1 MSATPNGPGP
11 ARLPKVCGLDSELGN
26 FIIGPS
32 GATGTGYAAARA
44 LIAEIEGFPG
54 DNCTGASYCGCP
66 ECCARRRRNAQHSS
80 RRYDRYDRPADGR
93 SGYADEAGDADG
105 YGSQDWNRRFLATNG
120 GCAYVDLGHLEL
132 CVPEVRSAR
141 DHVACWHAMLGLARG
156 ALERANQKQPPGQRI
171 VALVNNSDGNGNS
184 YGSHLSFLITRE
196 AWDNLFA
203 RKMHLMLFLAS
214 HQVSSMVFT
223 GQGKVG
229 GENGRPWVPF
239 QIAQRADFLEV
250 LSGPQTTFNRP
261 ICNTRDEALCG
272 RALAPA
278 PGATAGARL
287 HVISFDNTLC
297 QVSSYL
303 KVGTMQVVL
312 AMIEAGRIDMGL
324 ILEDPVAAA
333 VTWSHDPTLGA
344 TARLCSGRELTAV
357 ELQLGF
363 LEAAKS
369 FVADGGCAGI
379 VPQAGE
385 IVALWE
391 DTLLKL
397 EARAFDD
404 LAPRLDWVLKRSLL
418 ERARSQHG
426 LDWRDPAMKHL
437 DLTYSNLDS
446 NAGLYWACERN
457 GLVERV
463 VSAEEIERFSRE
475 PPADTRAWTR
485 AMLLRRAGPGR
496 VVDVDWDRVR
506 VRSEDPGRSWM
517 TSERTAELPD
527 PLGHARAEVEALFE
541 SAGSLDDVLDR
552 LEAAQAVDVPN
563 A

>member
-1 MSATPNGPGP
+1 MAATPNGPVP
-11 ARLPKVCGLDSELGN
+11 ARLPKVCGLDAELGN

-44 LIAEIEGFPG
+44 LIAEMDGFPG
-54 DNCTGASYCGCP
+54 DNCTGASYCGCS
-66 ECCARRRRNAQHSS
+66 ECCARRERNARRTS
-80 RRYDRYDRPADGR
+80 RRCDGHGRQADSR
-93 SGYADEAGDADG
+93 SGYAGDDGRTDG
-105 YGSQDWNRRFLATNG
+105 YGSQDWNRRFLAANG

-132 CVPEVRSAR
+132 CVPEVLSAR

-156 ALERANQKQPPGQRI
+156 ALDRANQKQPPGHRI

-196 AWDNLFA
+196 AWDNLFV
-203 RKMHLMLFLAS
+203 RRMHLMLFLAS

-229 GENGRPWVPF
+229 GENGRPWVPY

-250 LSGPQTTFNRP
+250 LSGPQTTYSRP

-272 RALAPA
+272 SAFVSA
-278 PGATAGARL
+278 PGATARARL

-297 QVSSYL
+297 QVASYL

-312 AMIEAGRIDMGL
+312 AMIEAGWIDMGL

-344 TARLCSGRELTAV
+344 KVRLCSGRELTAV

-363 LEAAKS
+363 LEAARS
-369 FVADGGCAGI
+369 FVAGGGCDGI
-379 VPQAGE
+379 VPQAEE

-397 EARAFDD
+397 QARAFDD

-418 ERARSQHG
+418 ERAVQQHG

-437 DLTYSNLDS
+437 DLSYSNLDS
-446 NAGLYWACERN
+446 AAGLYWACERN

-463 VSAEEIERFSRE
+463 VAGDDVERFSRE

-506 VRSEDPGRSWM
+506 VRSEAAGRTWPS
-517 TSERTAELPD
+517 SERTVDLPD
-527 PLGHARAEVEALFE
+527 PLRHTRAEVEAHFE
-541 SAGSLDDVLDR
+541 SAGSLDDIVDR
-552 LEAAQAVDVPN
+552 LEAAEAVKVPN

>member
-1 MSATPNGPGP
+1 MTATPNGPVP

-32 GATGTGYAAARA
+32 GAAGTGYAAARA
-44 LIAEIEGFPG
+44 LITEIDGFPG
-54 DNCTGASYCGCP
+54 DNCVGVSYCGCP
-66 ECCARRRRNAQHSS
+66 ECRARRERNALRSS
-80 RRYDRYDRPADGR
+80 RRHDGHGR
-93 SGYADEAGDADG
+93 QPDNRAGYGDDGGTADG
-105 YGSQDWNRRFLATNG
+105 YGSQDWNRRFLAANG

-132 CVPEVRSAR
+132 CVPEVLSAR
-141 DHVACWHAMLGLARG
+141 DHVACWHAMIGLARG
-156 ALERANQKQPPGQRI
+156 ALARANEKQPPGHRI

-196 AWDNLFA
+196 AWDNLFV
-203 RKMHLMLFLAS
+203 RRVHLMLFLAS

-229 GENGRPWVPF
+229 SENGRPWVPF

-250 LSGPQTTFNRP
+250 LSGPQTTYSRP

-272 RALAPA
+272 SGFASA

-297 QVSSYL
+297 QVASYL
-303 KVGTMQVVL
+303 KVGTMQIVL
-312 AMIEAGRIDMGL
+312 AMIEAGRIDMEL
-324 ILEDPVAAA
+324 ILEDPVSAA
-333 VTWSHDPTLGA
+333 VTWSHDPTLA
-344 TARLCSGRELTAV
+344 AKVRTCSGRELTAV

-363 LEAAKS
+363 LEAARS
-369 FVADGGCAGI
+369 FVAGGGCDGI

-385 IVALWE
+385 IVALWQ

-397 EARAFDD
+397 EARAFGD
-404 LAPRLDWVLKRSLL
+404 LAPRLDWVLKQSLL
-418 ERARSQHG
+418 ERARLQHG

-446 NAGLYWACERN
+446 AAGLYWACERN

-463 VSAEEIERFSRE
+463 VAAADIERFTRE

-506 VRSEDPGRSWM
+506 IRSEAAGRTWQS
-517 TSERTAELPD
+517 SERTVDLPD
-527 PLGHARAEVEALFE
+527 PLRHSRADVEALFE
-541 SAGSLDDVLDR
+541 SAGSLDDILDR
-552 LEAAQAVDVPN
+552 LEGIRAAKTPN